1 MNPFELDPAHCLLTP
16 GNSLD
21 LMLRIKTINVKLDAY
36 IDNHQFIETMIRTWG
51 CLTIFKSYDKANNKF
66 FKLCNP
72 SKQSTHIKCLDPD
85 NLGFP
90 NV

>member
-1 MNPFELDPAHCLLTP
+1 
-16 GNSLD
+16 
-21 LMLRIKTINVKLDAY
+21 
-36 IDNHQFIETMIRTWG
+36 MIRTWG

-72 SKQSTHIKCLDPD
+72 SKQSTHIKCLDRD